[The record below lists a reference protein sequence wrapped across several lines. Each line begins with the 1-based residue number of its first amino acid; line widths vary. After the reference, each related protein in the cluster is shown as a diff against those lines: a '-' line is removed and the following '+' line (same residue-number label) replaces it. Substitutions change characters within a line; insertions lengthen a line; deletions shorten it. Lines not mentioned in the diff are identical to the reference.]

1 MAAEA
6 PVFDFLH
13 RKAFGTICSDIRVPT
28 SYRNSVPVM
37 RSVPHQNLLCAILC
51 YRHEDA
57 ESIEMKV
64 NRSDSKRVQAGHTL
78 SQGSDPLLATETDY

>member
-1 MAAEA
+1 
-6 PVFDFLH
+6 
-13 RKAFGTICSDIRVPT
+13 
-28 SYRNSVPVM
+28 M
-37 RSVPHQNLLCAILC
+37 RSVPHQNLLCAIFC
-51 YRHEDA
+51 YRYEDA